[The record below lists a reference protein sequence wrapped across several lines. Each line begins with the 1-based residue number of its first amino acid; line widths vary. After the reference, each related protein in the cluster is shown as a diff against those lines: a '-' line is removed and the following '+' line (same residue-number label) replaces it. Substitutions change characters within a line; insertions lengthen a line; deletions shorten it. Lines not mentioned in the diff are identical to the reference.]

1 MSNFSSQST
10 LAPAE
15 HQKEYTKGQIVK
27 FNIPSFYGFIDPR
40 QTFLRFNVAVESKL
54 RMRLSKNLGA
64 SALIHAI
71 RIYDHSNAQLLENI
85 ENYGNIVK
93 MINVYGD
100 NESLKHQKQLLEGV
114 DVENADGSL
123 DLKNSLFFNGYVPS
137 GSTTVDLADTS
148 IAMPHKVQ
156 IALKLQSGILGGD
169 KVFPVSAFGG
179 LRVEIELNSAVRSFM
194 MAELGSSESHP
205 LNLAEAITGGAKT
218 ECVVR
223 VPFVDCPYVV
233 GEEIVITNDAD
244 EEKYLTITQLEH
256 TELDT
261 TAGIEQNTKITF
273 ASQTIGASA
282 VGKPTHIEED
292 YREACATSLQY
303 RLTNMELCVKQVNPP
318 ESYIG
323 DMMKQIGSE
332 EGFSIDIKTFDLV
345 RQNIQAGQLI
355 NEQPIR
361 SFSHRVYSVLSLMVE
376 NAGDSVLTDSFATMT
391 GASKLKSYAYMID
404 GKKNPNRD
412 VATEL
417 TTQSA
422 HHINQQSSF
431 ELHKA
436 LESCGITIRN
446 LPLKTNF
453 LIGRAMGRYGGVFRL
468 VDRNLTLRSVFD
480 RSTTSMLCLNYL
492 CSLRRLN
499 VSNKGI
505 VVVP

>member
-1 MSNFSSQST
+1 MSNYSSQST

-15 HQKEYTKGQIVK
+15 HQKEYTKGQIIK

-40 QTFLRFNVAVESKL
+40 QTFLRFNVQLVSQL
-54 RMRLSKNLGA
+54 RGRLSKNLGA
-64 SALIHAI
+64 QALIHAI

-85 ENYGNIVK
+85 ENYGNLVK
-93 MINVYGD
+93 IKNVYGE

-114 DVENADGSL
+114 DVENTDGTL
-123 DLKNSLFFNGYVPS
+123 DCRSSLFFNGYVAG
-137 GSTTVDLADTS
+137 GSVDTDLFDES
-148 IAMPHKVQ
+148 LAMPHKVQ
-156 IALKLQSGILGGD
+156 IALKLHSGILGGD

-194 MAELGSSESHP
+194 MAELGSDDAHP
-205 LNLAEAITGGAKT
+205 LKIAVAVGAGAVDDI
-218 ECVVR
+218 VVD

-233 GEEIVITNDAD
+233 GEQIEIENTAGDL
-244 EEKYLTITQLEH
+244 KYITITSLEH
-256 TELDT
+256 DDATLADGK
-261 TAGIEQNTKITF
+261 TATKIGFDT
-273 ASQTIGASA
+273 QTLGACA
-282 VGKPTHIEED
+282 IGKPTYIEED
-292 YREACATSLQY
+292 TRAAAASALDFK
-303 RLTNMELCVKQVNPP
+303 LTNVELCVKQVNPP
-318 ESYIG
+318 AAYIN

-376 NAGDSVLTDSFATMT
+376 NQGDSILSDSFATMT
-391 GASKLKSYAYMID
+391 AASKLKSYAYMID

-412 VATEL
+412 VLTEL
-417 TTQSA
+417 TTASA
-422 HHINQQSSF
+422 HHINQQSTF

-480 RSTTSMLCLNYL
+480 RSTSSMLCLNYL